1 MDHYAEGCGH
11 KSKDR
16 TMGANDWTCLPIL
29 AARLT
34 KHIQIVT
41 EGFQL
46 PRALPAEAVFDSSFL
61 PPLAE
66 RRVQ

>member
-1 MDHYAEGCGH
+1 
-11 KSKDR
+11 
-16 TMGANDWTCLPIL
+16 MGDVDP
-29 AARLT
+29 ARLT

-46 PRALPAEAVFDSSFL
+46 PRTLASAAVFDSSFL

-66 RRVQ
+66 RRLE